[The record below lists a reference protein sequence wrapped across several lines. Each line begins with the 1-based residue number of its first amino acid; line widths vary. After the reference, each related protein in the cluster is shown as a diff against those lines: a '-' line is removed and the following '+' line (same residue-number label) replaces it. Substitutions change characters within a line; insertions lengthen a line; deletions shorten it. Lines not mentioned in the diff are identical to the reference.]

1 MQVPKKILFVLPL
14 TSRGGV
20 EAITRLYTK
29 QLQQRGYKIKIAL
42 LAPPL
47 NMEYLQGLDYH
58 IMTESTYEP
67 GLKNISHNFFDALF
81 KLRNLLLDFKPDF
94 IICTCFRAFISAK
107 LTLASINLRSHILV
121 WEHSTLT
128 NLRKYKLKLYGLAD
142 GFIAISNTIRKQAL
156 ANIPL
161 ANHQIHLLYN
171 GLEKPDHSIHLAEKA
186 TFLYVGRLQKGQQ
199 KATDDFLRCLALVKG
214 DWSSIIIG
222 DGDDRQALIDLA
234 IELGIGDRINW
245 LGWQSKPWDAVKEA
259 SVLVLS
265 SRYEGFPLVLIEAL
279 LRGVPC
285 ISSDCPTGPNEII
298 ADSLNG
304 WLYPLG
310 DTSAL
315 AAQMQKFVYNPQPFS
330 QKAIQASVA
339 DFSIDSAINQLE
351 KILSSY
357 D

>member
-1 MQVPKKILFVLPL
+1 MKKKILFVLPL

-20 EAITRLYTK
+20 EAITRLYTQ
-29 QLQQRGYKIKIAL
+29 QLQQKGYDIKIAL

-47 NMEYLQGLDYH
+47 NMEYLQDLDYH

-81 KLRNLLLDFKPDF
+81 RLRNLLLDFKPDF

-107 LTLASINLRSHILV
+107 LTLASVSLHSYILV

-128 NLRKYKLKLYGLAD
+128 NLRKYKLKLYSLAD
-142 GFIAISNTIRKQAL
+142 GFIAISNTIRRQAL
-156 ANIPL
+156 ANISL
-161 ANHQIHLLYN
+161 DNHKIHLLYN
-171 GLEKPDHSIHLAEKA
+171 GIESPENSIPFAEKA
-186 TFLYVGRLQKGQQ
+186 TFLYVSRLQKGQQ
-199 KATDDFLRCLALVKG
+199 KATDDFIRGLALVKG
-214 DWSSIIIG
+214 DWSSVIIG
-222 DGDDRQALIDLA
+222 DGDDRQDLTNLA
-234 IELGIGDRINW
+234 DELGIGDRISW
-245 LGWQSKPWDAVKEA
+245 LGWQSKPWDVVDKA

-279 LRGVPC
+279 LRGIPC

-298 ADSLNG
+298 AHGLNG

-310 DTSAL
+310 DINAL
-315 AAQMQKFVYNPQPFS
+315 AAQMQKVVQNPKTFTL
-330 QKAIQASVA
+330 KAIQASVA
-339 DFSIDSAINQLE
+339 DFTIDNAINQLE
-351 KILSSY
+351 KILSTF